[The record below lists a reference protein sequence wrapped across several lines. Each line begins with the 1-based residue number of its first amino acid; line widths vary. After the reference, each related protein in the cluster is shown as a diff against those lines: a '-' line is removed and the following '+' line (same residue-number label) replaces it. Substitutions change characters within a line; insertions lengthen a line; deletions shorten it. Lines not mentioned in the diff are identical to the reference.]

1 MTSFRKTYILN
12 AFLAHSPFSST
23 FTAPEIQ
30 ELVNEA
36 DSHIKKLPL
45 SVYFVFNLGSLAF
58 TLFPLLA
65 KLPYFSRI
73 EILLSRFVRTILL
86 LYITGKIPK

>member
-1 MTSFRKTYILN
+1 MTRFRKTYILKV
-12 AFLAHSPFSST
+12 FMAHSPYSST
-23 FTAPEIQ
+23 FCASEIQ

-36 DSHIKKLPL
+36 DSHIKRLPL
-45 SVYFVFNLGSLAF
+45 SVYFVFNLGSLTF

-73 EILLSRFVRTILL
+73 EILLSRLVRTILL
-86 LYITGKIPK
+86 LYISGKTRK